1 MLPQAGFSLRILLLI
16 VICIGSICIGSSG
29 RGYAQELPAHTGSGA
44 ATVKSPSKASPATGD
59 HSNPKKDSMDQ
70 SGDLPFGSF
79 ESSRNRGPVNIQS
92 QSLTMNYKDDTVLFH
107 GNVYATQADG
117 QLSSNT
123 LNVKYGK
130 DFHEVEEMTA
140 DGNVRISQG
149 LRWCTSDHGVMNQAQ
164 HTVVLTGDPVCH
176 DANDQISG
184 TKITVHL
191 DTGKSEVEGGVK
203 AVIFPRDSK
212 TRDNKAAPESN
223 QQPAS

>member
-1 MLPQAGFSLRILLLI
+1 MAVAPRARAQESQGNSAPGTAKPAPQPQSLRQN
-16 VICIGSICIGSSG
+16 
-29 RGYAQELPAHTGSGA
+29 R
-44 ATVKSPSKASPATGD
+44 SKDNASAESD
-59 HSNPKKDSMDQ
+59 NS
-70 SGDLPFGSF
+70 PFGSF
-79 ESSRNRGPVNIQS
+79 ENSRNRGPVNIQS
-92 QSLTMNYKDDTVLFH
+92 QSLTMNYKDNSVLFS
-107 GNVYATQADG
+107 GNVHAAQADG
-117 QLSSNT
+117 QLTSNT

-130 DFHEVEEMTA
+130 DFHEIQEMVA

-149 LRWCTSDHGVMNQAQ
+149 VRWCTSDHGVMNQAQ

-176 DANDQISG
+176 DENDQISG

-212 TRDNKAAPESN
+212 TRDNKTAPESN